1 MAFLELAQLWV
12 HWLSP
17 IWRDTWKLFMVV
29 RGKNGLAMSAEKLP
43 NLNRDWQSTKE
54 FIWQK
59 LMTERKTYS
68 TAQTV
73 NTELCAKTTW
83 LTTGDWCTPQHRM
96 GNLSVLLENVS
107 KNHWHF
113 QTKQDW
119 RNTNPAMKTRNAV
132 HVENYL
138 VRQEIWSGTREI
150 NMTKI
155 KPRAQIQIIVMA
167 TTMGIPH
174 FNDQSI
180 WQIYYFL
187 KYTIIPKS
195 KSWFPFKVSELL
207 VNVWSLYQVLRPLEK
222 SDSAKLSS
230 WDLWDLNESS
240 GDRTNEFLRWDL
252 WGPETF
258 REIWFSEIEL
268 LRPLGFKRELLRQ
281 DKWVPEIFSV
291 IEIPHKISRN
301 QDLRCSKSA
310 PLLRGPGARCTGLH
324 WAPLGST

>member
-1 MAFLELAQLWV
+1 
-12 HWLSP
+12 
-17 IWRDTWKLFMVV
+17 
-29 RGKNGLAMSAEKLP
+29 
-43 NLNRDWQSTKE
+43 
-54 FIWQK
+54 
-59 LMTERKTYS
+59 
-68 TAQTV
+68 
-73 NTELCAKTTW
+73 
-83 LTTGDWCTPQHRM
+83 M

-155 KPRAQIQIIVMA
+155 KTRAQIQIIVMA

-187 KYTIIPKS
+187 KYTS
-195 KSWFPFKVSELL
+195 
-207 VNVWSLYQVLRPLEK
+207 
-222 SDSAKLSS
+222 
-230 WDLWDLNESS
+230 
-240 GDRTNEFLRWDL
+240 
-252 WGPETF
+252 PETF

-310 PLLRGPGARCTGLH
+310 PLLRGPGARWWGRGTGGVQGGG
-324 WAPLGST
+324 APLTLLFLPDPLPTQASLRCCGQKC

>member
-1 MAFLELAQLWV
+1 MQILISF
-12 HWLSP
+12 
-17 IWRDTWKLFMVV
+17 D
-29 RGKNGLAMSAEKLP
+29 N
-43 NLNRDWQSTKE
+43 
-54 FIWQK
+54 
-59 LMTERKTYS
+59 
-68 TAQTV
+68 
-73 NTELCAKTTW
+73 
-83 LTTGDWCTPQHRM
+83 
-96 GNLSVLLENVS
+96 
-107 KNHWHF
+107 
-113 QTKQDW
+113 QTKDSHQCKTLWQGFPNCNHCQYWYHLATRLEIQSNVKHPNKWQPD
-119 RNTNPAMKTRNAV
+119 MKTRNAV

-155 KPRAQIQIIVMA
+155 KTRAQIQIIVMA

-268 LRPLGFKRELLRQ
+268 LRPLGFKRELRRQ
-281 DKWVPEIFSV
+281 DKRVPEIFSV
-291 IEIPHKISRN
+291 IEITHKISRN

-310 PLLRGPGARCTGLH
+310 PLLKGPGARWTSRQTGQEC
-324 WAPLGST
+324 

>member
-1 MAFLELAQLWV
+1 
-12 HWLSP
+12 
-17 IWRDTWKLFMVV
+17 
-29 RGKNGLAMSAEKLP
+29 MSAEKLP

-83 LTTGDWCTPQHRM
+83 LTGDWCTPQHRM

-155 KPRAQIQIIVMA
+155 KTRAQIQIIVMA

-187 KYTIIPKS
+187 KYTIITKS

-268 LRPLGFKRELLRQ
+268 LRPLGFKRDFLRHWNSSQ
-281 DKWVPEIFSV
+281 NLP
-291 IEIPHKISRN
+291 
-301 QDLRCSKSA
+301 KSGP
-310 PLLRGPGARCTGLH
+310 PLLKICTITK
-324 WAPLGST
+324 GSGSKVTRTQDMRPA

>member
-1 MAFLELAQLWV
+1 
-12 HWLSP
+12 
-17 IWRDTWKLFMVV
+17 
-29 RGKNGLAMSAEKLP
+29 
-43 NLNRDWQSTKE
+43 
-54 FIWQK
+54 
-59 LMTERKTYS
+59 
-68 TAQTV
+68 
-73 NTELCAKTTW
+73 
-83 LTTGDWCTPQHRM
+83 
-96 GNLSVLLENVS
+96 
-107 KNHWHF
+107 
-113 QTKQDW
+113 
-119 RNTNPAMKTRNAV
+119 
-132 HVENYL
+132 
-138 VRQEIWSGTREI
+138 
-150 NMTKI
+150 MTKI
-155 KPRAQIQIIVMA
+155 KTRAQIQIIVMA

-187 KYTIIPKS
+187 KYTIITKS

-268 LRPLGFKRELLRQ
+268 LRPLGFKRELRRQ

-291 IEIPHKISRN
+291 IEITHKISRN

-310 PLLRGPGARCTGLH
+310 PLLRGPGARWRGGATIPARGPGVNFFLRI
-324 WAPLGST
+324 